1 MERVSTATPIHV
13 HVGSPLQKRS
23 YRIESIDLLRGLVMI
38 IMALDHTRDFFHQ
51 PAMVD
56 DPLNMAT
63 TTPILFF
70 TRWITHFCAPV
81 FVFLAGTSAFFQ
93 SSRKSKAEL
102 SKFLITR
109 GLWLILIEIVVVNL
123 AVTFDP
129 TYQMIGLQTIWAI
142 GISMVLLGLAIW
154 MPFTAILTIGL
165 LIVFG
170 HNGLDFYEKQFPPN
184 HTYNI
189 FYSLLHRPGIYPLG
203 GGISLLILYPF
214 LSWTGLMMLGYC
226 FGKLFTKYEGA
237 ERRKIL
243 TRLGLGV
250 ILFFIAL
257 RATNIY
263 GDAQHWSQQKNGLFT
278 VLSFINTVKYPP
290 SLLYMCMTIGPAIL
304 FVAWW
309 GNVKNTVTKFITVYG
324 KVPFFYYII
333 HFTWIHV
340 LSTIAFF
347 ARGHSFYEGTHIH
360 VQGPLPPFNFLL
372 PGEGYDL
379 FIVYIVWFFVF
390 ISLYPLCKW
399 FSEYKQTHKQWWLS
413 YL

>member
-1 MERVSTATPIHV
+1 MERVTTVTPIHV

-51 PAMVD
+51 PAMID
-56 DPLNMAT
+56 DPLNFAT

-93 SSRKSKAEL
+93 NGRKTKSEL
-102 SKFLITR
+102 TKFLITR
-109 GLWLILIEIVVVNL
+109 GLWLVLIEVIVMSF
-123 AVTFDP
+123 AFSFDP
-129 TYQMIGLQTIWAI
+129 TYKLVALQTIWAI
-142 GISMVLLGLAIW
+142 GISMILLGLAIW
-154 MPFTAILTIGL
+154 MPFSAILTVGL
-165 LIVFG
+165 IIVFG
-170 HNGLDFYEKQFPPN
+170 HNALDFYEEQFAAN

-189 FYSLLHRPGIYPLG
+189 FYSFLHRPGFYSLG
-203 GGISLLILYPF
+203 QGHSLLILYPF
-214 LSWTGLMMLGYC
+214 LPWTGLMMLGYC

-237 ERRKIL
+237 QRRRIL
-243 TRLGLGV
+243 TQLGLGI
-250 ILFFIAL
+250 ILFFLAL
-257 RATNIY
+257 RATNLY
-263 GDAQHWSQQKNGLFT
+263 GDALHWSKQKNGVFT

-309 GNVKNTVTKFITVYG
+309 ANTKNAVTKFITVYG
-324 KVPFFYYII
+324 RVPFFYYILHFFLI
-333 HFTWIHV
+333 HL
-340 LSTIAFF
+340 LSMAAFF
-347 ARGHSFYEGTHIH
+347 ARGHSFADGIRAG
-360 VQGPLPPFNFLL
+360 QGGIAFNFLI
-372 PGEGYDL
+372 PGEGYSL
-379 FIVYIVWFFVF
+379 WVVYGVWIFVF
-390 ISLYPLCKW
+390 VSLYPLCKW